1 MFLNKSNL
9 TEAMQITI
17 KIALIVLAITTIGL
31 APSIAFNQPAKAA
44 SHWCENQGKTSE
56 WANGC
61 KQGWSIMIIATNM
74 NQIKVRQLTLLM
86 DIRWDGRKD
95 TAISN

>member
-61 KQGWSIMIIATNM
+61 KQGWSDHDNCYKYEPDKGETTDFVNGY
-74 NQIKVRQLTLLM
+74 KVG
-86 DIRWDGRKD
+86 WKKGHC
-95 TAISN
+95 N